1 MFSNRVTDILGIR
14 YPILE
19 GGMAIAGNGEL
30 AAAVSNGGGLGVVA
44 ANPGW
49 SPMTER
55 IENVRQHIRR
65 AKALTDKPVG
75 ANVPLFFLDNF
86 ANHQI
91 AMLIEEKVDVVITS
105 GGSPKILTGKLKAAG
120 IKMIHVVSNVRQAI
134 AAQAAGVDIVVCE
147 GYEAGG
153 IEGADEIT
161 TMVLTPLVA
170 QAVDIPVVAAGGIAD
185 GRGFMAAMALG
196 AEGVQMGTAFLAASE
211 CHVHPRF
218 KEAIVNSPDAATV
231 MTQRILGRL
240 SRVLKT
246 DFTVKMVD
254 MDRRN
259 AIDELKDLIASVP
272 PSIIGSNPSP
282 TINGQYR
289 VQMLGDLENGDGAA
303 GQSAAL
309 VKEVKG
315 AADIIAEVIA
325 GAEAI
330 ACRWGG
336 IAAAAGKESATP
348 AVRSARSA
356 SGARNAA

>member
-1 MFSNRVTDILGIR
+1 MFASRVTEILGIR

-19 GGMAIAGNGEL
+19 GGMAIAGNGDL

-55 IENVRQHIRR
+55 IENVRRHIRR
-65 AKALTDKPVG
+65 AKELTDKPVG

-86 ANHQI
+86 ANNQVS
-91 AMLIEEKVDVVITS
+91 MLIEEKVDVVITS
-105 GGSPKILTGKLKAAG
+105 GGSPKILTGKLKDAG
-120 IKMIHVVSNVRQAI
+120 IKMIHVVSNVRQAV

-153 IEGADEIT
+153 VEGADELT
-161 TMVLTPLVA
+161 TMVLTPLVVD
-170 QAVDIPVVAAGGIAD
+170 AVDIPVVAAGGIAD
-185 GRGFMAAMALG
+185 GRGLMAALALG

-218 KEAIVNSPDAATV
+218 KQAICESPDTATV

-246 DFTVKMVD
+246 DFTMKMVEY
-254 MDRRN
+254 DRRY
-259 AIDELKDLIASVP
+259 AVEELKAHIESVP

-289 VQMLGDLENGDGAA
+289 VQMLGDLEHGDGAA

-309 VKEVKG
+309 VKAVKP
-315 AADIIAEVIA
+315 AAQIIAEVIG
-325 GAEAI
+325 GAQV
-330 ACRWGG
+330 
-336 IAAAAGKESATP
+336 IAAQWAANGAG
-348 AVRSARSA
+348 RARGTA
-356 SGARNAA
+356 

>member
-1 MFSNRVTDILGIR
+1 MFRNRVTDILGIDH
-14 YPILE
+14 PILE

-30 AAAVSNGGGLGVVA
+30 AAAVSNGGGLGVVS

-55 IENVRQHIRR
+55 VENVRQHIRLAR
-65 AKALTDKPVG
+65 KLTSRPIG
-75 ANVPLFFLDNF
+75 ANVPLFFLDSF
-86 ANHQI
+86 ADHQVS
-91 AMLIEEKVDVVITS
+91 MLIEEKVDVVVTS
-105 GGSPKILTGKLKAAG
+105 GGSPKILTGTLKKAG

-153 IEGADEIT
+153 VEGADELT
-161 TMVLTPLVA
+161 TMVLTPLVVD
-170 QAVDIPVVAAGGIAD
+170 AVDIPVVAAGGIAD

-196 AEGVQMGTAFLAASE
+196 AEGVQMGTAFLASAE
-211 CHVHPRF
+211 CHVHQRF
-218 KEAIVNSPDAATV
+218 KQAIVESDDAATV

-246 DFTVKMVD
+246 EFTRRMYD
-254 MDRRN
+254 MDRRH
-259 AIDELKDLIASVP
+259 AVDELKELIASVP
-272 PSIIGSNPSP
+272 PSIIGSHPSP

-309 VKEVKG
+309 VRRIKTAAEVI
-315 AADIIAEVIA
+315 ADVIA

-330 ACRWGG
+330 SRQWSEHASRARTEPRQ
-336 IAAAAGKESATP
+336 AALCSAG
-348 AVRSARSA
+348 
-356 SGARNAA
+356 